1 MSPFPLFLL
10 PFIHALFNVRGNEPS
25 ACLITILASRNKFAK
40 TKHRFSAH
48 FPFFPRT
55 LQFLSNFRGIK
66 KTFSLFFFSPFQ
78 VCPFLRWQQSLLVV
92 GCWHSLEA
100 FRNHSKF
107 VKNEKTNFSAECILI
122 SYTPGER
129 LLSFALL
136 QHSHGHSS
144 SSTRRSNSSSKIA
157 EYIGWL
163 SCVYVCECVC

>member
-10 PFIHALFNVRGNEPS
+10 PFIHELFNVRGNEPS

-40 TKHRFSAH
+40 NKASFFRPLPFLPSYVTVSLKFSRH
-48 FPFFPRT
+48 KE
-55 LQFLSNFRGIK
+55 NI
-66 KTFSLFFFSPFQ
+66 FSVFFSPFQ
-78 VCPFLRWQQSLLVV
+78 VCPFLRWQQSLVV

-136 QHSHGHSS
+136 QHSHGHQHQ
-144 SSTRRSNSSSKIA
+144 
-157 EYIGWL
+157 E
-163 SCVYVCECVC
+163 EQQ